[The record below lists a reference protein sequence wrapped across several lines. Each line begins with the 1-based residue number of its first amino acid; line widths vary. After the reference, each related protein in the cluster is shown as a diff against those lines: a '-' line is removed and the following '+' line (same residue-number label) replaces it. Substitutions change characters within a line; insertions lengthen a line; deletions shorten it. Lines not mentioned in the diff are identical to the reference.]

1 MRGGAGGIFISIF
14 SDKETGSELS
24 NVLKVILLGPRTQ
37 VCVTPNATSLS
48 KDARLSVPFAF

>member
-24 NVLKVILLGPRTQ
+24 NAQGHTAWAQNSGLCIPK
-37 VCVTPNATSLS
+37 CH
-48 KDARLSVPFAF
+48 

>member
-1 MRGGAGGIFISIF
+1 MVVLVAFLSLF

-48 KDARLSVPFAF
+48 KDARLSVPFAL